1 MKLTS
6 KLLPSLLLVFSSLTF
21 SLLLIK
27 NPSDAQQ
34 TNGRF
39 IVNSLSGKC
48 IDVAGLP
55 GTTNGTNLI
64 LHDCEL
70 SGRDPFQG
78 GLTDQKWM
86 LTREGFIRNTLSGK
100 CIDVDGLPGTTN
112 GAKLQ
117 LFDCELSGRDP
128 FQGRATDQRWRLN

>member
-1 MKLTS
+1 MKLTN

-21 SLLLIK
+21 SLFLIK
-27 NPSDAQQ
+27 SPSDAQQ

-39 IVNSLSGKC
+39 IVNLLSGRC

-55 GTTNGTNLI
+55 GTTNGTKLI

-78 GLTDQKWM
+78 
-86 LTREGFIRNTLSGK
+86 S
-100 CIDVDGLPGTTN
+100 P
-112 GAKLQ
+112 
-117 LFDCELSGRDP
+117 
-128 FQGRATDQRWRLN
+128 TDQRWRLN